1 MEQLKLNVPI
11 NTEDV
16 IANVSDIKPISA
28 YDAKKIKGVWP
39 DVFPNY
45 TSPTLDDN
53 DICAKQLRVPTN
65 QKALKINDVDFRINP
80 LKDDISSLLIE
91 DVRQTVEQKFHT
103 KKYMIRLNWD
113 QPTCLI
119 FGIPTNNN
127 STNNDS
133 TAPLEFKSTGSVH
146 HHDGLTSPATPTP
159 KPKMPVNNENITRK
173 QLEELVNRLVKEREE
188 KIKEL
193 YEKKLLKQKQI
204 YNDKLKELKKQY
216 NRQLLQREQPKLQL
230 PKNDQHVVD
239 WVNDNWKY
247 LEPAFKHYAN
257 SLYIGHNESV
267 HGGKDGK
274 GDQFE
279 AKRYKQQAIN
289 IMALQFKE
297 FFNQAKQ
304 KSPNAQPDKDKRKPK
319 GDELG
324 K

>member
-188 KIKEL
+188 KLRNCMKRSFSSKSKSTMISLKSL
-193 YEKKLLKQKQI
+193 KSNIIASSSNGNNRNSSYQRTINMLLIGLMIIGSILSQRLSTTLIACIWDIMSQYMVVKTVRATSLKQSATSNKQLTLWHFS
-204 YNDKLKELKKQY
+204 LKNFSIKQSKSHQMH
-216 NRQLLQREQPKLQL
+216 NRTR
-230 PKNDQHVVD
+230 
-239 WVNDNWKY
+239 
-247 LEPAFKHYAN
+247 
-257 SLYIGHNESV
+257 
-267 HGGKDGK
+267 
-274 GDQFE
+274 
-279 AKRYKQQAIN
+279 IN
-289 IMALQFKE
+289 AS
-297 FFNQAKQ
+297 Q
-304 KSPNAQPDKDKRKPK
+304 KVTN
-319 GDELG
+319 
-324 K
+324 